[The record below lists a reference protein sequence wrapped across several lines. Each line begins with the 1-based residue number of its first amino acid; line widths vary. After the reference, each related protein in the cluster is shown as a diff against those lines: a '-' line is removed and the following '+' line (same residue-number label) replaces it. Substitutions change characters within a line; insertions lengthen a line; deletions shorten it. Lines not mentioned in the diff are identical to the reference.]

1 MKTRTT
7 PLILTLLVLMLFLAA
22 CSSGAST
29 TTSPTTALDG
39 ATLVQER
46 CSKCHTLDRITSA
59 RGTAA
64 EWTAVVQNMVAKGA
78 QLTPEEETVV
88 INYLSTTYGK

>member
-7 PLILTLLVLMLFLAA
+7 PLILTMLVLMMFLVA
-22 CSSGAST
+22 CSSGAPA
-29 TTSPTTALDG
+29 TTSPTTTLDG

-46 CSKCHTLDRITSA
+46 CSKCHPLDIITNA

-64 EWTAVVQNMVAKGA
+64 EWTAVVQMMVARGA
-78 QLTPEEETVV
+78 QLTPEEEKVA
-88 INYLSTTYGK
+88 ISYLSTTYGK

>member
-7 PLILTLLVLMLFLAA
+7 ALILAMLVLILFLAA

-46 CSKCHTLDRITSA
+46 CSKCHTLDRIINA
-59 RGTAA
+59 RGTAT
-64 EWTAVVQNMVAKGA
+64 EWGAVVQNMVARGA
-78 QLTPEEETVV
+78 QLSPEEQTTV
-88 INYLSTTYGK
+88 INYLATTYGK

>member
-7 PLILTLLVLMLFLAA
+7 PLILTILVLMLFLAA

-29 TTSPTTALDG
+29 TTSPTTTLDG

-46 CSKCHTLDRITSA
+46 CSKCHPLDRVTNA

-64 EWTAVVQNMVAKGA
+64 EWAAAVQAMVARGA